1 MKAARWRGYMHPERN
16 SASVDDRGDFVGNEF
31 AMSRALRSI
40 PLHWPLP
47 PAPNRTRDTE
57 LLPPVCQRTDRR
69 RGSPLTWGLE
79 LLGEAA
85 MSSLSERGKET
96 ARNERVIGSVR
107 DRTGAPLAVVR
118 SLFAQEFSRLE
129 LGAKV
134 RSYLAVLTASNVR
147 AILRRKRRMLP

>member
-1 MKAARWRGYMHPERN
+1 
-16 SASVDDRGDFVGNEF
+16 
-31 AMSRALRSI
+31 
-40 PLHWPLP
+40 
-47 PAPNRTRDTE
+47 
-57 LLPPVCQRTDRR
+57 
-69 RGSPLTWGLE
+69 
-79 LLGEAA
+79 
-85 MSSLSERGKET
+85 MSSLSERGRET

-147 AILRRKRRMLP
+147 AILRQKRGMLL

>member
-1 MKAARWRGYMHPERN
+1 M
-16 SASVDDRGDFVGNEF
+16 
-31 AMSRALRSI
+31 
-40 PLHWPLP
+40 
-47 PAPNRTRDTE
+47 
-57 LLPPVCQRTDRR
+57 
-69 RGSPLTWGLE
+69 GSE

-147 AILRRKRRMLP
+147 AILRRKRRMIT

>member
-1 MKAARWRGYMHPERN
+1 
-16 SASVDDRGDFVGNEF
+16 
-31 AMSRALRSI
+31 
-40 PLHWPLP
+40 
-47 PAPNRTRDTE
+47 
-57 LLPPVCQRTDRR
+57 
-69 RGSPLTWGLE
+69 
-79 LLGEAA
+79 LGEAP
-85 MSSLSERGKET
+85 MSSLSERGRET

-147 AILRRKRRMLP
+147 AILRQKRRMLP

>member
-1 MKAARWRGYMHPERN
+1 
-16 SASVDDRGDFVGNEF
+16 
-31 AMSRALRSI
+31 
-40 PLHWPLP
+40 
-47 PAPNRTRDTE
+47 
-57 LLPPVCQRTDRR
+57 
-69 RGSPLTWGLE
+69 
-79 LLGEAA
+79 
-85 MSSLSERGKET
+85 MSSLSERGRET

-147 AILRRKRRMLP
+147 AILRQKRPKLP